1 MPFGSLHLQENYSR
15 IRHPSCAFCR
25 SFRRT
30 SRKSCRSRRSRR
42 NDSRPRDGGCGGA
55 WRPLHP
61 EMGRRQWE
69 AAPVGFQTLIYP
81 YMNPNI
87 WKKKNPNA
95 QALLSTYPREGEGS
109 CNGDAQTTARRRVHT
124 NIGQKDTG
132 RQNYCYVA
140 NEFHFLLFVNAC

>member
-81 YMNPNI
+81 YMNPNMPI
-87 WKKKNPNA
+87 ATGKSYGKKIEMHKPFW
-95 QALLSTYPREGEGS
+95 ALTPAKARVPATATPKPQQ
-109 CNGDAQTTARRRVHT
+109 GDASTLTSGRRTQEDKTTAM
-124 NIGQKDTG
+124 
-132 RQNYCYVA
+132 
-140 NEFHFLLFVNAC
+140 